1 MHAGLSSILAKLD
14 VVTTEQEQ
22 LKTLVQQQG
31 QLVQQQGQLV
41 QQQGQLV
48 QQQGQLMQQEV
59 LPRLRSEYG
68 VTRSTVFGQ
77 KLTGVTATIH
87 VASALP
93 YALCRA

>member
-31 QLVQQQGQLV
+31 QLVQLV

-48 QQQGQLMQQEV
+48 QQQGQLVQQEV

-93 YALCRA
+93 CALCRA

>member
-31 QLVQQQGQLV
+31 QLV
-41 QQQGQLV
+41 
-48 QQQGQLMQQEV
+48 QQEV

-93 YALCRA
+93 CALCRA

>member
-14 VVTTEQEQ
+14 VVTMEQEQ
-22 LKTLVQQQG
+22 LMR
-31 QLVQQQGQLV
+31 LV

-77 KLTGVTATIH
+77 KLAGVTATIH

>member
-22 LKTLVQQQG
+22 LKT
-31 QLVQQQGQLV
+31 LV

-93 YALCRA
+93 CALCRA

>member
-22 LKTLVQQQG
+22 LKTLV
-31 QLVQQQGQLV
+31 
-41 QQQGQLV
+41 
-48 QQQGQLMQQEV
+48 QLMQQEV

-93 YALCRA
+93 CALCRA